1 MGEIVNL
8 KEFRPHAEELSA
20 ELFLASETDT
30 KRIEA
35 LRDQI
40 ENTLEDITREGRFT
54 IDCRNVSWPLCRY
67 AHVSIARSGRNAG
80 IYRPMHHNS

>member
-40 ENTLEDITREGRFT
+40 ENILEDITRRE
-54 IDCRNVSWPLCRY
+54 DLPLTVAMSAGRY